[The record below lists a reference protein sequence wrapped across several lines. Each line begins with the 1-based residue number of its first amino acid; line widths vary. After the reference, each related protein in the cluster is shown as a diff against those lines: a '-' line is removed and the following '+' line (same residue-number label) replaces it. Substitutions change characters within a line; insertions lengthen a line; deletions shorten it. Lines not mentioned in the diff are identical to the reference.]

1 MTKSNKE
8 QSKNNS
14 NRNLKIDGLRGVLAV
29 SVFFHH
35 TVISYYWIKNGTWE
49 PIDNIAIMNLGSV
62 SVSLFF
68 MITGYLFYKIA
79 IKIKAQAG
87 ELFIYRG
94 CSEYIQYILL
104 QWH

>member
-1 MTKSNKE
+1 MIGNIVIAGVSLVFFCFLLKCMTKSNKE

-62 SVSLFF
+62 SVSLF
-68 MITGYLFYKIA
+68 L
-79 IKIKAQAG
+79 
-87 ELFIYRG
+87 
-94 CSEYIQYILL
+94 
-104 QWH
+104 